1 MGGGAVRILVVCPD
15 VGGVDAI
22 AEVRRLQVWHDI
34 SILNGSVS
42 VEDVYRTCQEKAFDV
57 IHFAAHGGPDGIML
71 SNGALLTTEDI
82 AQALRLRETKG
93 LFLSACQTGRVASY
107 AVRHGA
113 QWAISSEVD
122 LADETAWKLSAAFY
136 GHQRN
141 GHSKDF
147 VGAYL
152 LADSGDGEYA
162 LHISPTWVQELQRGA
177 AVAAAIPHNALPL
190 TRREAFMWAGA
201 LLAASTALATL
212 VNLLA
217 GKF

>member
-1 MGGGAVRILVVCPD
+1 MISPD
-15 VGGVDAI
+15 VSGIDSI
-22 AEVRRLQVWHDI
+22 FEVRRLQMWHDI
-34 SILNGSVS
+34 SILNGDVS
-42 VEDVYRTCQEKAFDV
+42 VEDVYRACQEKAFDV
-57 IHFAAHGGPDGIML
+57 IHFAAHGGPDGVML
-71 SNGALLTTEDI
+71 SNGVLLTTEDI
-82 AQALRLRETKG
+82 AQALRLRETRG
-93 LFLSACQTGRVASY
+93 LFLSACQTGTVASY

-122 LADETAWKLSAAFY
+122 LPDNTAWKLAAAFY

-162 LHISPTWVQELQRGA
+162 LHISPTWVQELQRSA
-177 AVAAAIPHNALPL
+177 ALSASMPHNALPL
-190 TRREAFMWAGA
+190 TRREAIMWAGA
-201 LLAASTALATL
+201 LLMASTALATL

-217 GKF
+217 GRF

>member
-1 MGGGAVRILVVCPD
+1 MRILVVSPD
-15 VGGVDAI
+15 VAGVDAI
-22 AEVRRLQVWHDI
+22 AEVRRLQMWHDI
-34 SILNGSVS
+34 SILNGNVS
-42 VEDVYRTCQEKAFDV
+42 VEDVYRACQEKAFDV
-57 IHFAAHGGPDGIML
+57 IHFAAHGGPDGVML
-71 SNGALLTTEDI
+71 SNGVLLATNDI

-107 AVRHGA
+107 CVSHGA
-113 QWAISSEVD
+113 RWAISSEVN
-122 LADETAWKLSAAFY
+122 LADETAWKLAAAFY

-162 LHISPTWVQELQRGA
+162 LHISPAWVQELQQTA
-177 AVAAAIPHNALPL
+177 AMAAAMPHNALPL
-190 TRREAFMWAGA
+190 TRREAIMWAGA

-212 VNLLA
+212 INLWA
-217 GKF
+217 GRF